1 MNKCSIDKFTEALT
15 GLSACDLEFLE
26 LRYVDKLTLQEIGIH
41 VGLTRERCRQKIN
54 RAVRRL
60 SRIVDR
66 LNQIDSEFDGYDLS
80 SIATHAPLVKKLTEK
95 P

>member
-1 MNKCSIDKFTEALT
+1 MNTFDIDKFSEALNE
-15 GLSACDLEFLE
+15 LNPCDREFLE
-26 LRYVDKLTLQEIGIH
+26 LRYVDKLTLREIG
-41 VGLTRERCRQKIN
+41 VRVRLSRERCRQKIN
-54 RAVRRL
+54 LAARRL

-80 SIATHAPLVKKLTEK
+80 SIAPHALLVKKLTEK